1 VSAEYAADAAFAA
14 AFAGCCQI
22 RYLYAANAVAACFVS
37 VYLNKIF
44 KKTYFIEIS
53 LGKVTCR

>member
-1 VSAEYAADAAFAA
+1 MSAEYAADAAFAA
-14 AFAGCCQI
+14 VFAGCCQI

-44 KKTYFIEIS
+44 KKHILSKYRWE
-53 LGKVTCR
+53 K